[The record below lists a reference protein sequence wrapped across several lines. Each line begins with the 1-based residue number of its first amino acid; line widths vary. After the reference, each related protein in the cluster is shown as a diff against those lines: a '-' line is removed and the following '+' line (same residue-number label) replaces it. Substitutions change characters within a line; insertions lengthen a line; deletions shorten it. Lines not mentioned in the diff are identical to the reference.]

1 VALQII
7 AIKQADL
14 AQKQEKER
22 EDWQLRSVGG
32 LVKSVDAASG
42 VIVLSSGSGATA
54 KTITVH
60 TTKAT
65 ILKRYAPASVRYDEA
80 HPAPIDAIH
89 AGDQLRARGEKNE
102 NGTEIAADEAISGSF
117 RNISGVISALDATTS
132 TLTLKD
138 LTTKKPITIHLSPEA
153 QMRRLPEHMAQM
165 LATKLK
171 GTPSGG
177 AAAQHG
183 APNKPAPAGQPP
195 TGPWGG
201 NAGGGPPN
209 GGDPQQMLSHAPAIQ
224 FADLKKGDAVM
235 LVSTDGTTDVTAI
248 TLLAGV
254 EALLE
259 APAASQNLLSNWS
272 MNSGA
277 GSAESAAQ

>member
-1 VALQII
+1 MRRLQCATTRRIQRRSTPFTR
-7 AIKQADL
+7 AISCGRAETKNAD
-14 AQKQEKER
+14 
-22 EDWQLRSVGG
+22 
-32 LVKSVDAASG
+32 
-42 VIVLSSGSGATA
+42 
-54 KTITVH
+54 
-60 TTKAT
+60 
-65 ILKRYAPASVRYDEA
+65 
-80 HPAPIDAIH
+80 
-89 AGDQLRARGEKNE
+89 
-102 NGTEIAADEAISGSF
+102 GTEIAADEAISGSF

-183 APNKPAPAGQPP
+183 TPAKPAPASQAPAGS
-195 TGPWGG
+195 WGG
-201 NAGGGPPN
+201 NVGD
-209 GGDPQQMLSHAPAIQ
+209 GDPQQMLSHAPAIQ
-224 FADLKKGDAVM
+224 FANLKKGDAVM